1 MAYYGYRRSSSKT
14 YKYPAMLAKVMDA
27 IKDDPVM
34 LKLAL
39 QDPELSEWYKGR
51 KKREQKKIDKEER
64 LKQEALEKAR
74 LEQVKKDLLVRL
86 TSDEKKALGIV

>member
-1 MAYYGYRRSSSKT
+1 
-14 YKYPAMLAKVMDA
+14 MLAKVMDA